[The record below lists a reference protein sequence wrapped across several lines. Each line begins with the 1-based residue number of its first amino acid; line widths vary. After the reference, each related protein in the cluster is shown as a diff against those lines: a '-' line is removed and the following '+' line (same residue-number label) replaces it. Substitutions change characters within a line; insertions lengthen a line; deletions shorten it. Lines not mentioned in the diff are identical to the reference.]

1 MEFFMLLTHIVTYS
15 TGIMF
20 WLIVIFSKKHI
31 SKMEMY
37 TSTFFALYFELLAN
51 VILDLKY
58 DLYGYFN
65 KGVDWATLPA
75 LLVIFPAINILFLNF
90 YPFTKSIS
98 KQLLYILLCSI
109 IGISFEWVYLQT
121 EFFYH
126 NGWSLWYSFLS
137 YPIIFYILFL
147 NLRIIRK
154 LKSS

>member
-1 MEFFMLLTHIVTYS
+1 MLLTYIVTYS

-20 WLIVIFSKKHI
+20 WLIIFFSKKRI

-37 TSTFFALYFELLAN
+37 TTTFFALYFELLAN

-75 LLVIFPAINILFLNF
+75 LLVIFPAVNILFLNF
-90 YPFTKSIS
+90 YPFLKSII
-98 KQLLYILLCSI
+98 KQIFYILICSI
-109 IGISFEWVYLQT
+109 IGISYEWVYLQT

-126 NGWSLWYSFLS
+126 NGWNLWLSFIS
-137 YPIIFYILFL
+137 YLMIFYILVL

-154 LKSS
+154 LQRTS